1 MVGSASC
8 WASALE
14 MAEMPTVRERV
25 LVLVF
30 FVECTHTRRFMM
42 LDLQS

>member
-30 FVECTHTRRFMM
+30 FLWNAHIRKDF
-42 LDLQS
+42 

>member
-30 FVECTHTRRFMM
+30 YGGVHTHTQE
-42 LDLQS
+42 DL